1 VLPHLRSGNS
11 DILIGVGQGA
21 QIHAVEP
28 MFLYGRLSCSRP
40 QAAADVSRCRHTHA
54 MAADLEEFRGR
65 DLKEG
70 PTEKV

>member
-1 VLPHLRSGNS
+1 
-11 DILIGVGQGA
+11 
-21 QIHAVEP
+21 

-65 DLKEG
+65 DLKED
-70 PTEKV
+70 PTEEV